1 MGDRGNVFITSTT
14 SDEWKATEQI
24 QLGIYVYLHW
34 GGYDMPE
41 RVRSAIRHARER
53 WHDDQYLTRI
63 LIDQITREERDQM
76 IGAGVGLSMG
86 DNEYPITIVD
96 VGARTVAWA
105 SEGQERNPS
114 SWKHMTGFA
123 AFVSDD
129 WTVEG
134 YPPGIR

>member
-24 QLGIYVYLHW
+24 QLGIYVYL
-34 GGYDMPE
+34 
-41 RVRSAIRHARER
+41 
-53 WHDDQYLTRI
+53 
-63 LIDQITREERDQM
+63 ITREERDQM